1 MKTRKSGF
9 TLVEIL
15 IVVIILGI
23 LAAIIIPQ
31 FTDASTSAKE
41 SSLTSNLQT
50 LRSQIGLYK
59 IQHNDDYPDT
69 TSNDTFVADLTTET
83 DVNGDLWVEGT
94 SGGTKC
100 GPYMPNVPDN
110 PFIADP
116 DAVPFFVIEAADGA
130 AVAPG
135 DNSSHWFFN
144 AVTGK
149 ISPNDDGTC
158 MDDVTSHID
167 L

>member
-1 MKTRKSGF
+1 MKARKSGF

-59 IQHNDDYPDT
+59 IQHNDTYPDT
-69 TSNDTFVADLTTET
+69 TSFDTFVTCLTTVT
-83 DVNGDLWVEGT
+83 DVDGNAWVDQAT
-94 SGGTKC
+94 SGTPY

-110 PFIADP
+110 PFIAAD
-116 DAVPFFVIEAADGA
+116 VPFFTLIATGVIPAAGDDSTHWIFDELTGA
-130 AVAPG
+130 IA
-135 DNSSHWFFN
+135 
-144 AVTGK
+144 
-149 ISPNDDGTC
+149 PNDSGTC
-158 MDDVTSHID
+158 QDDVTLHIE

>member
-59 IQHNDDYPDT
+59 IQHNDNYPDT
-69 TSNDTFVADLTTET
+69 TSNDAFVTCLTTVT
-83 DVNGDLWVEGT
+83 DVDGVAWVDQAT
-94 SGGTKC
+94 SGTPY

-110 PFIADP
+110 PFIAADV
-116 DAVPFFVIEAADGA
+116 DFFSFGVIPAAGTDT
-130 AVAPG
+130 
-135 DNSSHWFFN
+135 SHWIFD
-144 AVTGK
+144 ADTGA
-149 ISPNDDGTC
+149 IAPNDSGIC
-158 MDDVTSHID
+158 QDDVTLHVE

>member
-59 IQHNDDYPDT
+59 IQHDDQYPDT
-69 TSNDTFVADLTTET
+69 TSNDTFVECLTTVT
-83 DVNGDLWVEGT
+83 DVDGVLWT
-94 SGGTKC
+94 SDAQGTKY
-100 GPYMPNVPDN
+100 GPYMPNIPDN
-110 PFIADP
+110 PFISDDTLP
-116 DAVPFFVIEAADGA
+116 YFSFGTIPLSGTGQT
-130 AVAPG
+130 G
-135 DNSSHWFFN
+135 DDSSHWIFD
-144 AVTGK
+144 ADTGR
-149 ISPNDDGTC
+149 IAPNDSKLTPLPDEIP
-158 MDDVTSHID
+158 HFE

>member
-31 FTDASTSAKE
+31 FTEASTSAKE

-59 IQHNDDYPDT
+59 IQHGDIYPDS
-69 TSNDTFVADLTTET
+69 TSSDTFVTCLTTET
-83 DVNGDLWVEGT
+83 EVDGDPWVEGT
-94 SGGTKC
+94 STGTKC
-100 GPYMPNVPDN
+100 GPYMPNIPDN
-110 PFIADP
+110 PFIDSPNTTAFFLF
-116 DAVPFFVIEAADGA
+116 DAAPAGTDG
-130 AVAPG
+130 
-135 DNSSHWFFN
+135 SHWNFDPL
-144 AVTGK
+144 TGK
-149 ISPNDDGTC
+149 VNANDSGTC
-158 MDDVTSHID
+158 QDDVTLHIE

>member
-59 IQHNDDYPDT
+59 IQHNDHYPSYPAYTDAALFET
-69 TSNDTFVADLTTET
+69 CLTIKT
-83 DVNGDLWVEGT
+83 DVDGIEWTSDAQGT
-94 SGGTKC
+94 AF
-100 GPYMPNVPDN
+100 GPYMPNIPEN
-110 PFIADP
+110 PFISDDTLP
-116 DAVPFFVIEAADGA
+116 LFTIGDG
-130 AVAPG
+130 VAPTAG
-135 DNSSHWFFN
+135 ASHWHFDV
-144 AVTGK
+144 ATGTV
-149 ISPNDDGTC
+149 IANDGGTC
-158 MDDVTSHID
+158 PDDVTLHSE

>member
-59 IQHNDDYPDT
+59 IQHNDDYPET

-100 GPYMPNVPDN
+100 GPYMPNVPEN
-110 PFIADP
+110 PFITVEDTP
-116 DAVPFFVIEAADGA
+116 LFTIDNTADGVPA
-130 AVAPG
+130 G
-135 DNSSHWFFN
+135 NNDSHWYFN
-144 AVTGK
+144 SVTGA
-149 ISPNDDGTC
+149 IAPNDDKVTADGT
-158 MDDVTSHID
+158 DTPHTD

>member
-59 IQHNDDYPDT
+59 IQHGDEYPGGPGNTDVDVFT
-69 TSNDTFVADLTTET
+69 TCLTTVTNEIHEEWA
-83 DVNGDLWVEGT
+83 DGD
-94 SGGTKC
+94 GTKC
-100 GPYMPNVPDN
+100 GPYMPNVPEN
-110 PFIADP
+110 PFITVEDTP
-116 DAVPFFVIEAADGA
+116 LFTIDNTADGVPA
-130 AVAPG
+130 G
-135 DNSSHWFFN
+135 NNDSHWYFN
-144 AVTGK
+144 SVTGA
-149 ISPNDDGTC
+149 IAPNDDKVTADGT
-158 MDDVTSHID
+158 DTPHTD